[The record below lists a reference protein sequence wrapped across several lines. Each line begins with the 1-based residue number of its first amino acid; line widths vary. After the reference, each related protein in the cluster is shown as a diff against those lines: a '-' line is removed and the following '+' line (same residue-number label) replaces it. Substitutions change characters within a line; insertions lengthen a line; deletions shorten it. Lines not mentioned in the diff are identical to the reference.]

1 MSDSGEGDEWFESRS
16 RTRKVE
22 KKITALGSEIHT
34 STNSVC
40 LPDVGPVERSMRHR
54 DEKIKEKNELITFP
68 NSVKHHST
76 NSGCLSE
83 LGHVVGSNAS
93 PR

>member
-1 MSDSGEGDEWFESRS
+1 VSDSGEGDEWFESRS

-54 DEKIKEKNELITFP
+54 DEKIKEKM
-68 NSVKHHST
+68 NSLLYLGLAST
-76 NSGCLSE
+76 IVQI
-83 LGHVVGSNAS
+83 LGA
-93 PR
+93 RQTLTL